1 MAEKVVVDTSVVVR
15 VLEEGDEELLLELAR
30 RDAYISYV
38 TLYEYLWGYRYLGRD
53 YLAEKEAVEKLFH
66 VVYPTQEV
74 LLKAME
80 IDVDL
85 TKRGTRVPQADI
97 IIAATAIV
105 LQAPLLTTDLKHFP
119 RMERYGL
126 RVITRL

>member
-1 MAEKVVVDTSVVVR
+1 MAEKVVVDTSVVVE
-15 VLEEGDEELLLELAR
+15 VLEEGDERLLLELAR
-30 RDAYISYV
+30 REAYVSYV

-53 YLAEKEAVEKLFH
+53 YRREKEALEKLFR

-85 TKRGTRVPQADI
+85 AKKGERVPQADVV
-97 IIAATAIV
+97 IAATAIA
-105 LQAPLLTTDLKHFP
+105 LKAPLLTRDLRRFP
-119 RMERYGL
+119 RMKRYGL
-126 RVITRL
+126 KVITRL

>member
-30 RDAYISYV
+30 REAYVSYV

-53 YLAEKEAVEKLFH
+53 YLAEKEVLEKLFR
-66 VVYPTQEV
+66 VVYPSQEV

-80 IDVDL
+80 MDVDL
-85 TKRGTRVPQADI
+85 AKRGVKVPQADI
-97 IIAATAIV
+97 IVAATAIV
-105 LQAPLLTTDLKHFP
+105 LQAPLLTADLRHFS

-126 RVITRL
+126 KVVTRL